1 MTLLQCTGLAF
12 GYGKAFAAPFDFSL
26 DEGQVVALMGR
37 NGSGKSTLLK
47 TLAGIIPLL
56 EGSLEIQ
63 GTQIKSLPARELA
76 KRVAYISISKAAPD
90 RMTVRDFV
98 SLGRMPYSGLFDG
111 RNEEDEKIVDDAI
124 SLMQLDRYEQK
135 LVSELS
141 DGERT
146 RVYLAEAVAQQAKI
160 LLLDEPNAFLD
171 IPWSHSLFRTLRQLA
186 AEKGIG
192 IIVSTHSLEYA
203 SRYCDR
209 FLVVANGA
217 LNMGSLDEV
226 KKQGGLD
233 WINEIA

>member
-171 IPWSHSLFRTLRQLA
+171 IPWSHSLFRMLRQLA